1 MKFPKE
7 KVRLIQII
15 NSNKKNHEYHSIILL
30 KDDVKE
36 KVEELKDTTIIDDV
50 IISMFHLNRYDDMVI
65 FGEELSKKGYESW
78 GELYYLL
85 LACLGNLDVFYGM
98 SIIKRSNLL
107 MDEKMK
113 EFYSEDGSNY
123 MNIYMSNKLTKVEK
137 LVLILVNFMG
147 GLWIATQS
155 KFVIDKE
162 FLAIRFLE
170 MIDTLYELGNREEII
185 EELMDKIKM
194 IFFTEV

>member
-15 NSNKKNHEYHSIILL
+15 NSYKKNQEYHSIILL
-30 KDDVKE
+30 KDDIKE
-36 KVEELKDTTIIDDV
+36 KIEELKDTTIIDDV

-78 GELYYLL
+78 VELYYLL

-113 EFYSEDGSNY
+113 EFYCEDGSNY
-123 MNIYMSNKLTKVEK
+123 MNIYLSNKLTKVEK

-147 GLWIATQS
+147 GLLIATQS
-155 KFVIDKE
+155 KFVVDKE
-162 FLAIRFLE
+162 FLAIRFFE
-170 MIDTLYELGNREEII
+170 MMDTLYELGNREEII
-185 EELMDKIKM
+185 DDLTDKIKM
-194 IFFTEV
+194 IFFVEV